1 MPKAVATSQTLSS
14 PESSENASVDPRI
27 NPSSNA
33 GTPAAPSSATT
44 VPLHVVTANSVYCK
58 LSPQTHV
65 CVLANRN
72 DHEHHAIAASE
83 QGGDP

>member
-1 MPKAVATSQTLSS
+1 VG
-14 PESSENASVDPRI
+14 PRI
-27 NPSSNA
+27 NPPSNA

-44 VPLHVVTANSVYCK
+44 VTLYVVTANSVYGK
-58 LSPQTHV
+58 LAPQTHG

-72 DHEHHAIAASE
+72 DHEHPAIAATE